1 MNQIEKNEVVA
12 ELSPAEL
19 ELVRGGGEA
28 GTNSFAS
35 SMGQIGA
42 GANSKAK

>member
-19 ELVRGGGEA
+19 ELVRGGGEVGTQSQA
-28 GTNSFAS
+28 GPL
-35 SMGQIGA
+35 GQ
-42 GANSKAK
+42 KAKQ